1 MCCNSC
7 HKISLFLIAQFNARL
22 LLLYMII
29 ACVAQVTFCL
39 DIALILC

>member
-29 ACVAQVTFCL
+29 ACIAQVTFCL